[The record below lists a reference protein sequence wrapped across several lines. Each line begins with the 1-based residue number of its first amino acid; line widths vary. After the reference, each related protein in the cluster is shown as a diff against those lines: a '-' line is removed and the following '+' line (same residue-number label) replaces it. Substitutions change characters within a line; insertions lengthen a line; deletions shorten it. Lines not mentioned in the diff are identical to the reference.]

1 MLSKNQIKL
10 ITSLQKKKY
19 RDTHQLFIAE
29 GDKLVIDLLNS
40 GIIAD
45 YLIYTNDWKNKHLI
59 ARFKNIN
66 NRIESENSQLKK
78 ISNLSTPSQVLAVFK
93 MPQISLDKNIIQN
106 SLSIVL
112 DDIQDP
118 GNLGTIIRIAD
129 WFGIKHI
136 FCSPNTVD
144 LYNPKVIQATMGA
157 IARIKL
163 FYVPLEGLILEY
175 QNPDFPIYGTFL
187 DGEVIYNTSLKNK
200 GFVIMGNEGKG
211 ISDSIKNL
219 VSHKLFIPSYPSNQE
234 TSESLN
240 VSVATSIIC
249 SEFRRL
255 EF

>member
-1 MLSKNQIKL
+1 
-10 ITSLQKKKY
+10 
-19 RDTHQLFIAE
+19 LFIAE

-163 FYVPLEGLILEY
+163 FYVPLESLILEY
-175 QNPDFPIYGTFL
+175 QNHDFPIYGTFL

>member
-211 ISDSIKNL
+211 ICDSIKNL

>member
-10 ITSLQKKKY
+10 ISSLQKKKY
-19 RDTHQLFIAE
+19 RDQHQLFIAE
-29 GDKLVIDLLNS
+29 GDKLVTDLLQS
-40 GIIAD
+40 GTKAA
-45 YLIYTNDWKNKHLI
+45 YLIYSSDWKNKYTTAHLNTI
-59 ARFKNIN
+59 ES
-66 NRIESENSQLKK
+66 RIETDNSQLKK
-78 ISNLSTPSQVLAVFK
+78 VSALKNPASVLGVFK
-93 MPQISLDKNIIQN
+93 IPKFEIDPKLVST

-157 IARIKL
+157 ISRIKL
-163 FYVPLEGLILEY
+163 IYTPLEILINEY
-175 QNPDFPIYGTFL
+175 KNDNFPIYGTFL
-187 DGEVIYNTSLKNK
+187 EGETIYKSNLKTK
-200 GFVIMGNEGKG
+200 GFIIMGNEGKG
-211 ISDSIKNL
+211 ISENIKKH
-219 VSHKLFIPSYPSNQE
+219 VSNKLFIPNFPIGES

-240 VSVATSIIC
+240 VSVACSIIC
-249 SEFRRL
+249 SEFRRG